1 MIKTIHIFFF
11 IFLTF
16 SANANDIKDLIGKRI
31 TLNWDNS
38 SCAYNL
44 HSWYQISGDCTNE
57 VHKIKNIVTDDGFS
71 YIQWDNVQRS
81 NGEGSFN
88 EVLFFN
94 NEGGLTHASLDN
106 IDGAEWYYSSPQ
118 YVIDEIKY
126 KDESEQINLIK
137 KRLEFHQEG
146 LLISAKYA
154 GDSET
159 EKENYLNCDQNFINE
174 ISIDKDGEYA
184 FINDTKN
191 KKILSKMEKFIKI
204 GKSEK
209 GQEAMEGVMEVFFSE
224 QELEEV
230 PKAFKKFSITEFS
243 SYLGLIMAYSFGCSG
258 MFNDG

>member
-1 MIKTIHIFFF
+1 MRLFIIIFSLFP
-11 IFLTF
+11 F
-16 SANANDIKDLIGKRI
+16 SLNANDINDLIGKKI
-31 TLNWDNS
+31 TLIWDNA
-38 SCAYNL
+38 SCTYNL
-44 HSWYQISGDCTNE
+44 HSWYQITGNCTNQ

-71 YIQWDNVQRS
+71 YIQWDNVQRN

-118 YVIDEIKY
+118 FDIDEINY

-146 LLISAKYA
+146 LQITAKIVA
-154 GDSET
+154 DSET
-159 EKENYLNCDQNFINE
+159 EKENFLNCDQNFINE

-184 FINDTKN
+184 FLNDTKN
-191 KKILSKMEKFIKI
+191 KKLLSKMEKFYKI

-209 GQEAMEGVMEVFFSE
+209 GQEAMEGIMEVIFSG

-230 PKAFKKFSITEFS
+230 PKAFKKFSKEEFS
-243 SYLGLIMAYSFGCSG
+243 SYMALLFAYSFGCGG
-258 MFNDG
+258 MFN

>member
-1 MIKTIHIFFF
+1 MRLFIIIFS
-11 IFLTF
+11 LF
-16 SANANDIKDLIGKRI
+16 SFSLNANDIKDLIGKKI
-31 TLNWDNS
+31 TLNWDNT
-38 SCAYNL
+38 SCSYNL
-44 HSWYQISGDCTNE
+44 HSWYQITGNCTNQ

-71 YIQWDNVQRS
+71 YIQWDNVQRN

-146 LLISAKYA
+146 LQIVIKYST
-154 GDSET
+154 DSE
-159 EKENYLNCDQNFINE
+159 KEDYLNCDQNFLNE
-174 ISIDKDGEYA
+174 ISIDKEGEYS
-184 FINDTKN
+184 FLNDTKN
-191 KKILSKMEKFIKI
+191 KKLLSKMDKFYKI
-204 GKSEK
+204 GQSDK
-209 GQEAMEGVMEVFFSE
+209 GQEAMEGVMEVIFSG

-230 PKAFKKFSITEFS
+230 PKAFKKFSKEEFS
-243 SYLGLIMAYSFGCSG
+243 SYLGLIFAYSFGCGG
-258 MFNDG
+258 MFN